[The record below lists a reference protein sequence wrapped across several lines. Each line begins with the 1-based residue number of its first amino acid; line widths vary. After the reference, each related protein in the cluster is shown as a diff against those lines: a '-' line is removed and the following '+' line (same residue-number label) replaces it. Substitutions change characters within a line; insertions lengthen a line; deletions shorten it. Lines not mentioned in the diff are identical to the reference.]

1 MTECDDSMLAYVR
14 YRLEKSLE
22 VYKAACVLYD
32 AAQWN
37 SVINRL
43 YYACFY
49 SASAL
54 LLYKHIIAKSHSG
67 VIGQFSENMVR
78 TGIFSVDEFRVYA
91 KLLNWRSKGD
101 YNDFFDF
108 SKEDVDS
115 MMRPTKHFIDKVVAL
130 IELFNLCVVCEN
142 LQYKQND
149 SVVRDVVTRKQ
160 LLNNNIVICV
170 NCLSVGNASLFYISF
185 YSFETLNLCRGECS
199 SKTRLLFNIAIAN
212 CTKKINILM
221 QSVRDE
227 VSVFFQYAL
236 AKTMIICDCNL
247 FSD

>member
-1 MTECDDSMLAYVR
+1 MTIVCLLMSVIDWKNLWRFIRQHAYCMMPHSGI
-14 YRLEKSLE
+14 L
-22 VYKAACVLYD
+22 
-32 AAQWN
+32 
-37 SVINRL
+37 INRL

-130 IELFNLCVVCEN
+130 IEL
-142 LQYKQND
+142 
-149 SVVRDVVTRKQ
+149 
-160 LLNNNIVICV
+160 
-170 NCLSVGNASLFYISF
+170 
-185 YSFETLNLCRGECS
+185 
-199 SKTRLLFNIAIAN
+199 
-212 CTKKINILM
+212 
-221 QSVRDE
+221 
-227 VSVFFQYAL
+227 
-236 AKTMIICDCNL
+236 
-247 FSD
+247 

>member
-78 TGIFSVDEFRVYA
+78 TGIFSVDEFA
-91 KLLNWRSKGD
+91 
-101 YNDFFDF
+101 F
-108 SKEDVDS
+108 
-115 MMRPTKHFIDKVVAL
+115 
-130 IELFNLCVVCEN
+130 
-142 LQYKQND
+142 
-149 SVVRDVVTRKQ
+149 
-160 LLNNNIVICV
+160 
-170 NCLSVGNASLFYISF
+170 
-185 YSFETLNLCRGECS
+185 
-199 SKTRLLFNIAIAN
+199 
-212 CTKKINILM
+212 
-221 QSVRDE
+221 
-227 VSVFFQYAL
+227 
-236 AKTMIICDCNL
+236 
-247 FSD
+247 